1 MSVMRPSVVVCA
13 DHSIILVRS
22 HQTRS
27 DARSHE
33 PAAAA
38 ADAASNLRGV
48 KRRRQ
53 TRHPTRSFIHHW
65 KMTDPTTAWLE
76 IRQDGPKELCCYFS
90 SPAAW
95 FVIFSPTFAI
105 VQIQFELNRLLQL
118 SQIKI
123 CSS

>member
-33 PAAAA
+33 PATATAAA
-38 ADAASNLRGV
+38 DDDAASNLRGV

-53 TRHPTRSFIHHW
+53 TRHPTRADNSPLENDRPNYSVAGKTTGWAERTMLLFFQPCCMVRHFQSYICDSP
-65 KMTDPTTAWLE
+65 DP
-76 IRQDGPKELCCYFS
+76 
-90 SPAAW
+90 
-95 FVIFSPTFAI
+95 V
-105 VQIQFELNRLLQL
+105 
-118 SQIKI
+118 
-123 CSS
+123 